1 MFRRNHGQLSTL
13 NSPLEDNLIN
23 CIIANQISRYRKLIT
38 STTTRL
44 LIQSNTVDDNKASSK
59 AEWYYRKMEDRKW
72 CHQWHRPT
80 PIELS
85 SSPRISGRGELEDR
99 EGWRLE
105 LFQEAVVITLRSP
118 IRPYLAVKNHIHIY
132 TVANTVRALLRQ
144 ASIPLPWLNAAKISY
159 YTVKIRRKLE
169 SRGFSRESGV
179 NYRFD
184 TSSWTSLLDR
194 LSIKGFYP
202 MHLVASSAAS
212 LSRAFTVSIR
222 EESGYLRGIAS
233 NADN

>member
-1 MFRRNHGQLSTL
+1 MTSAYADRTLFLPKDLRKGGTGRSRRMEVGAISGSRSDHASV
-13 NSPLEDNLIN
+13 
-23 CIIANQISRYRKLIT
+23 ANQSLSRRK
-38 STTTRL
+38 
-44 LIQSNTVDDNKASSK
+44 
-59 AEWYYRKMEDRKW
+59 E
-72 CHQWHRPT
+72 
-80 PIELS
+80 
-85 SSPRISGRGELEDR
+85 
-99 EGWRLE
+99 
-105 LFQEAVVITLRSP
+105 
-118 IRPYLAVKNHIHIY
+118 PYTYIYIY

-194 LSIKGFYP
+194 LSIKGFHP

>member
-1 MFRRNHGQLSTL
+1 M
-13 NSPLEDNLIN
+13 
-23 CIIANQISRYRKLIT
+23 
-38 STTTRL
+38 
-44 LIQSNTVDDNKASSK
+44 
-59 AEWYYRKMEDRKW
+59 
-72 CHQWHRPT
+72 
-80 PIELS
+80 
-85 SSPRISGRGELEDR
+85 
-99 EGWRLE
+99 
-105 LFQEAVVITLRSP
+105 
-118 IRPYLAVKNHIHIY
+118 
-132 TVANTVRALLRQ
+132 ANTVRALLRQ
-144 ASIPLPWLNAAKISY
+144 ANIPLPWLNAAKISY

-194 LSIKGFYP
+194 LSIKGFHP
-202 MHLVASSAAS
+202 MHLVASSVAS

>member
-1 MFRRNHGQLSTL
+1 MTSAYADRTLFLPKDLRKGGTGRSRRMEVGAISESRSDHTSV
-13 NSPLEDNLIN
+13 
-23 CIIANQISRYRKLIT
+23 ANQSLSRRK
-38 STTTRL
+38 
-44 LIQSNTVDDNKASSK
+44 
-59 AEWYYRKMEDRKW
+59 E
-72 CHQWHRPT
+72 
-80 PIELS
+80 
-85 SSPRISGRGELEDR
+85 
-99 EGWRLE
+99 
-105 LFQEAVVITLRSP
+105 
-118 IRPYLAVKNHIHIY
+118 PYIY
-132 TVANTVRALLRQ
+132 TVANIVRALLQQ

-194 LSIKGFYP
+194 LSIKGFHP

>member
-1 MFRRNHGQLSTL
+1 MTSAYADRTLFLPKDLRKGGTGRSRRMEVGAISGSRSDHASV
-13 NSPLEDNLIN
+13 
-23 CIIANQISRYRKLIT
+23 ANQSLSRRKEPYT
-38 STTTRL
+38 
-44 LIQSNTVDDNKASSK
+44 
-59 AEWYYRKMEDRKW
+59 Y
-72 CHQWHRPT
+72 
-80 PIELS
+80 
-85 SSPRISGRGELEDR
+85 ISGG
-99 EGWRLE
+99 
-105 LFQEAVVITLRSP
+105 QYCPRSP
-118 IRPYLAVKNHIHIY
+118 P
-132 TVANTVRALLRQ
+132 
-144 ASIPLPWLNAAKISY
+144 ASKHPWLNAAKISY

-194 LSIKGFYP
+194 LSIKGFHP

-222 EESGYLRGIAS
+222 EESGYSRGIAS

>member
-1 MFRRNHGQLSTL
+1 MTSAYADRTL
-13 NSPLEDNLIN
+13 FLPKDL
-23 CIIANQISRYRKLIT
+23 RKGGT
-38 STTTRL
+38 
-44 LIQSNTVDDNKASSK
+44 
-59 AEWYYRKMEDRKW
+59 
-72 CHQWHRPT
+72 
-80 PIELS
+80 
-85 SSPRISGRGELEDR
+85 GR

-118 IRPYLAVKNHIHIY
+118 IRAYLAVKNHIHIY
-132 TVANTVRALLRQ
+132 TVANTVRALLQQ

-159 YTVKIRRKLE
+159 YTMKIRRKLE

-194 LSIKGFYP
+194 LSIKGFHP